1 MHGQHPK
8 RKGPGG
14 DCVGGMT
21 SRRGEEEVD
30 QVWPH
35 HWTGGG
41 QITVFQV
48 RLMEHQ

>member
-21 SRRGEEEVD
+21 SRRVRKRWTRYG
-30 QVWPH
+30 PI
-35 HWTGGG
+35 TGGDVVKS
-41 QITVFQV
+41 QFS
-48 RLMEHQ
+48 R